1 MKVKRLELIEALKF
15 VEKDIVQ
22 HVTGAVSSR
31 SKDESFVIYT
41 HFGKRYTIDCDAI
54 QEQFIPIGKAIPK
67 LLRLLPTLD
76 CEYITLNYDGAKV
89 LYISAT
95 KDVVHLS
102 AVKDKDGNE
111 IKDKDGKV
119 IRRRVLGESCNT
131 SEIEVGNWESAIDFY
146 DSADKGNFIVQ
157 LDIDKIE
164 TMKKAKQFLSSNEYT
179 PTLCNF
185 FVSDSV
191 LYASDAMSIY
201 SNRFNCTDISLPSF
215 LASDSFIDCRVYKN
229 NNDKMF
235 VVGKNWEMRLDS
247 MEYPAQHIINTV
259 KELRSNTKENSKS
272 YRIELCTQ
280 RLRIACNVSKFADSN
295 AQRLILN
302 LNTVESN
309 NDVALEVLGNDLT
322 AVIPTSDSYSE
333 IDIFSMV
340 ASKIIL
346 QALNTL
352 QLPKNDLLRCL
363 FVTVNDKGFCLYI
376 KQKEEVIILML
387 QKPDNKEI
395 AEERDRLLPEKRI
408 ERFESS
414 GWSTFD
420 EFAYNDY
427 KTKDQ
432 VELERLIQC
441 KINDYDNQLKE
452 LVPIN
457 IDRVQSAQNAKKELD
472 ILVLQLDSIKQAH
485 KEAFVLSE
493 DGQQLIL
500 LRSELNGLKKLQVSD
515 DNTERIELLKSSI
528 KEIEVE
534 YKNSLYAKTKTIE
547 LEKNHCLRITIEDA
561 LLLELNIDHVANS
574 NSHILTKREAIQ
586 KEYDE
591 FLLNPAKYVRTTKQV
606 GEELKEKKGK
616 KRELETV

>member
-1 MKVKRLELIEALKF
+1 MKVKRIELLETLRFIG
-15 VEKDIVQ
+15 EKELWTQNGYEVSSRCKDETMTIYTSTGKRYSIDCDIVQ
-22 HVTGAVSSR
+22 
-31 SKDESFVIYT
+31 E
-41 HFGKRYTIDCDAI
+41 C
-54 QEQFIPIGKAIPK
+54 FIPIGRAIPR
-67 LLRLLPTLD
+67 LLRLLPALNSEYVTLS
-76 CEYITLNYDGAKV
+76 YDNTNI
-89 LYISAT
+89 LYICSNN
-95 KDVVHLS
+95 LQ
-102 AVKDKDGNE
+102 
-111 IKDKDGKV
+111 
-119 IRRRVLGESCNT
+119 
-131 SEIEVGNWESAIDFY
+131 SEIEIGNWKSAIDFY

-157 LDIDKIE
+157 LDVDKIE

-179 PTLCNF
+179 PALCNF

-215 LASDSFIDCRVYKN
+215 LASDMFIDCRVYKN
-229 NNDKMF
+229 SDGKYF
-235 VVGKNWEMRLDS
+235 VCGKNWEMRLDS
-247 MEYPAQHIINTV
+247 MEYPEQHTINTV
-259 KELRSNTKENSKS
+259 KEFRSNTKENSKS

-340 ASKIIL
+340 ASKIML

-408 ERFESS
+408 ERFENS

-432 VELERLIQC
+432 VELEDLIRC
-441 KINDYDNQLKE
+441 KQQYYEQQLKE
-452 LVPIN
+452 LVT
-457 IDRVQSAQNAKKELD
+457 V
-472 ILVLQLDSIKQAH
+472 
-485 KEAFVLSE
+485 
-493 DGQQLIL
+493 
-500 LRSELNGLKKLQVSD
+500 
-515 DNTERIELLKSSI
+515 RIELVKEVQDANALLLPLTEQYNMIVDAFEFEYPTTKNGKEHIAICDKVHELRSSQVSEGVTEEIEALTKRSLELYDKKLKALKSRTKFLSA
-528 KEIEVE
+528 EREPLLELVTA
-534 YKNSLYAKTKTIE
+534 NSV
-547 LEKNHCLRITIEDA
+547 
-561 LLLELNIDHVANS
+561 LLELNINHVANS
-574 NSHILTKREAIQ
+574 NSHIISQREALQ

-606 GEELKEKKGK
+606 SEELKEKKGK